1 MYAAGTTVA
10 PEKSKAEIEG
20 LLRRYGADQF
30 VSGWSNREAM
40 IGFRA
45 KDRFVRFVLPIPDAE
60 SDAFWLPSSREHA
73 KTYATRQ
80 GVSRYWRLPARAR
93 ELYEAEVR
101 RLWRALALVIKAKL
115 EAVESG
121 ITSFEEAFASNIVLP
136 SGRTV
141 WQEIEP
147 QIAAIY
153 QGVKKSLLLLSD
165 GHGDS
170 DA

>member
-121 ITSFEEAFASNIVLP
+121 ITSFEHEFMAHIVMP
-136 SGRTV
+136 DGRTV
-141 WQEIEP
+141 GQHVSPGIEEAYRTGRVP
-147 QIAAIY
+147 RLLPAA
-153 QGVKKSLLLLSD
+153 
-165 GHGDS
+165 
-170 DA
+170 AE